1 MPKEGAAGTMHK
13 LAHTHITGVQ
23 GHHTYG
29 TVPKPGKECGQHP
42 VWLYLVVSD
51 KLGTIQ
57 MAFRM
62 LSKLG
67 DPPALPIAVLCTMSV
82 APVELG
88 QHSSA
93 AIPYPA
99 TQLASACVPAQSH
112 AV

>member
-1 MPKEGAAGTMHK
+1 MHK

-67 DPPALPIAVLCTMSV
+67 DPPALPIAVLCTMHHV
-82 APVELG
+82 CG
-88 QHSSA
+88 SSRA
-93 AIPYPA
+93 W
-99 TQLASACVPAQSH
+99 TT
-112 AV
+112 

>member
-1 MPKEGAAGTMHK
+1 MHK
-13 LAHTHITGVQ
+13 LAHTHNTGVQ

-67 DPPALPIAVLCTMSV
+67 DPPALPIAVLCTMHHV
-82 APVELG
+82 CG
-88 QHSSA
+88 SSRA
-93 AIPYPA
+93 W
-99 TQLASACVPAQSH
+99 TT
-112 AV
+112 